1 MSLGIIQL
9 KVPASKK
16 QRWLERV
23 HESFPR
29 IQLMSG
35 SPCRAVYMLRRRLCL
50 RPENPLKL
58 VRTA

>member
-23 HESFPR
+23 HESFSLCPAFPAE
-29 IQLMSG
+29 QSMCSG
-35 SPCRAVYMLRRRLCL
+35 GGSV
-50 RPENPLKL
+50 
-58 VRTA
+58 